1 MSRDK
6 EHLVD
11 IITAIKLTA
20 IRAAMRYIV
29 DRRCELSLRPQGSN
43 RQDWGILRL
52 LHSTCVTFAMTDLNE
67 TVLRYSALRCIFQ
80 YTQGLDAK
88 TLAENIEKQD
98 AILRRITIIGE
109 ATKRLSKEFRNQHS
123 AIPWKEMAGMRD
135 VITHDYDEV
144 DMDEV
149 WKVISIN
156 LPELLNY
163 IEPLVAS
170 D

>member
-1 MSRDK
+1 
-6 EHLVD
+6 
-11 IITAIKLTA
+11 
-20 IRAAMRYIV
+20 
-29 DRRCELSLRPQGSN
+29 
-43 RQDWGILRL
+43 
-52 LHSTCVTFAMTDLNE
+52 MTDLNE

>member
-11 IITAIKLTA
+11 IITAIKL
-20 IRAAMRYIV
+20 
-29 DRRCELSLRPQGSN
+29 
-43 RQDWGILRL
+43 
-52 LHSTCVTFAMTDLNE
+52 
-67 TVLRYSALRCIFQ
+67 IFQ
-80 YTQGLDAK
+80 YTQGLDSK
-88 TLAENIEKQD
+88 SLAENIEKQD

-109 ATKRLSKEFRNQHS
+109 ATKRLSKDFRNQHPT
-123 AIPWKEMAGMRD
+123 IPWKEMAGMRD

-163 IEPLVAS
+163 IEPLMAS
-170 D
+170 NQNPD